1 METKNENRNAKSL
14 FLYTALIFLVALLMI
29 ILSFFGQNH
38 ADKLK
43 ETEQRAQTIT
53 ERASALSDE
62 NLRLTRKITELEAEK
77 EALSKDLS
85 DKTAQLE
92 NLTIQKTNEDKV
104 MEAYVAY
111 NQRRYAKAVETIK
124 EVNPD
129 ALGENARAL
138 YEKIAQKVK

>member
-1 METKNENRNAKSL
+1 MENKNENKNIKSL

-62 NLRLTRKITELEAEK
+62 NLRLTSKITELEGEK
-77 EALSKDLS
+77 EALLKDLS
-85 DKTAQLE
+85 EKTALLE
-92 NLTIQKTNEDKV
+92 NITIQKSNEDKV

-111 NQRRYAKAVETIK
+111 NQRRYSKAGEIIK

-129 ALGENARAL
+129 ALGANAKEL
-138 YEKIAQKVK
+138 YDRIAQKLK

>member
-1 METKNENRNAKSL
+1 MENKNETKNAKSL

-62 NLRLTRKITELEAEK
+62 NLRLTGRITELENEK
-77 EALSKDLS
+77 TALSTELS
-85 DKTAQLE
+85 NKIAEME
-92 NLTIQKTNEDKV
+92 NITIQKNNEDKV
-104 MEAYVAY
+104 IEAFLDYSE
-111 NQRRYAKAVETIK
+111 RRYAKAVEKIK

-129 ALGENARAL
+129 AIGANVKVM
-138 YEKIAQKVK
+138 YDKIMQKVK

>member
-1 METKNENRNAKSL
+1 MENKNENKNIKSL

-62 NLRLTRKITELEAEK
+62 NLRLTSKITELEGEK
-77 EALSKDLS
+77 EALLKDLS
-85 DKTAQLE
+85 EKTVILE
-92 NLTIQKTNEDKV
+92 NLTIQKSNEDKV

-111 NQRRYAKAVETIK
+111 NQRRYSKAGEIIK

-129 ALGENARAL
+129 A
-138 YEKIAQKVK
+138 

>member
-1 METKNENRNAKSL
+1 MENKNENKNIKSL

-62 NLRLTRKITELEAEK
+62 NLRLTSKITELEGEK
-77 EALSKDLS
+77 EALLKDLS
-85 DKTAQLE
+85 EKTVILE
-92 NLTIQKTNEDKV
+92 NLTIQKSNEDKV

-111 NQRRYAKAVETIK
+111 NQRRYSKAGEIIK

-129 ALGENARAL
+129 ALGANAKEL
-138 YEKIAQKVK
+138 YDRIAQKLK

>member
-1 METKNENRNAKSL
+1 MEKNKETKNSKSL

-62 NLRLTRKITELEAEK
+62 NLRLTGRISELEAEK
-77 EALSKDLS
+77 EALTKDLS

-92 NLTIQKTNEDKV
+92 NITIQQSNENKV

-111 NQRRYAKAVETIK
+111 NERRYAKAVETIK

-129 ALGENARAL
+129 ALGENAKAL
-138 YEKIAQKVK
+138 YEKIAQKIK

>member
-1 METKNENRNAKSL
+1 MENNKETKNAKSL

-62 NLRLTRKITELEAEK
+62 NLRLTGRITELEAEK
-77 EALSKDLS
+77 EALAKDLN
-85 DKTAQLE
+85 DKTIALE
-92 NLTIQKTNEDKV
+92 NITIQQSNEDKV
-104 MEAYVAY
+104 MEAFVAY
-111 NQRRYAKAVETIK
+111 NERRYAKAVETIK

-129 ALGENARAL
+129 ALGENAKAL
-138 YEKIAQKVK
+138 YEKIAQKIK

>member
-1 METKNENRNAKSL
+1 MENNKETKNAKSL

-62 NLRLTRKITELEAEK
+62 NLRLTGKIAELETEK
-77 EALSKDLS
+77 EALMKDLS
-85 DKTAQLE
+85 DKTVELE
-92 NLTIQKTNEDKV
+92 NITIQQSNEDKV

-111 NQRRYAKAVETIK
+111 NERRYAKAVETIK
-124 EVNPD
+124 EVNRD
-129 ALGENARAL
+129 ALGENGKAL
-138 YEKIAQKVK
+138 YDKIAQKLK

>member
-1 METKNENRNAKSL
+1 MENKNETKNAKSL

-62 NLRLTRKITELEAEK
+62 NLRLTSRITELENEK
-77 EALSKDLS
+77 TALSTELS
-85 DKTAQLE
+85 NKLAELE
-92 NLTIQKTNEDKV
+92 NITIQKTNEDKV
-104 MEAYVAY
+104 IEAFVAY
-111 NQRRYAKAVETIK
+111 SERRYAKAVEIIND
-124 EVNPD
+124 VNPD
-129 ALGENARAL
+129 AIGEPV
-138 YEKIAQKVK
+138 KIMYDKIMQKAK